1 MPDDPKSLMI
11 RVPAPLIDGVRELV
25 RLHQQGRTKAVLEGV
40 TKLIATLDNGTDIEI
55 ESMSEAISRLTE
67 RLDKMESEQDSEGT
81 AVDIAE
87 MTLAISHFTERLE
100 RVESDVNSIA
110 LTLQDLNVRLADLE
124 GVGDI
129 GYAVSSISALEYL
142 DDSEAIAEESVTE
155 SEDINTDSNSIPELP
170 IPQQV
175 AVPLTQSAL
184 AKRLGCSDKAI
195 EKQRKQGD
203 QENFAEWS
211 RQRDPDGLA
220 WSWEGSGGRGQQLKF
235 VPVDNIES

>member
-1 MPDDPKSLMI
+1 MPDDPKSVMI

-25 RLHQQGRTKAVLEGV
+25 RLHRQGRTQAVLEGV
-40 TKLIATLDNGTDIEI
+40 TKLIANIERGSDSET
-55 ESMSEAISRLTE
+55 ESVSEAISRLTE
-67 RLDKMESEQDSEGT
+67 RLDRIESEQDGEGT

-87 MTLAISHFTERLE
+87 MSLAISHFTERLE

-142 DDSEAIAEESVTE
+142 DDSESITEESLAE
-155 SEDINTDSNSIPELP
+155 SRDINTDRQSIPELP
-170 IPQQV
+170 TPQQL
-175 AVPLTQSAL
+175 AVPLTQSGL

-203 QENFAEWS
+203 KENFAQWS

-220 WSWEGSGGRGQQLKF
+220 WSWEGIGGRGQPLRF
-235 VPVDNIES
+235 VPVDYLG